1 MFKCCYLDFVYCD
14 FDVDYLVFENQ
25 ISFSCHLFL
34 SANVR
39 HISGVEIFISILN
52 GVLKIED
59 VLEFAKFMD
68 SSGILLALDF
78 DQEFNSLNHSFLL
91 KVL

>member
-1 MFKCCYLDFVYCD
+1 MQ
-14 FDVDYLVFENQ
+14 NQ
-25 ISFSCHLFL
+25 ALL
-34 SANVR
+34 LR
-39 HISGVEIFISILN
+39 DEEIFISIHN

>member
-1 MFKCCYLDFVYCD
+1 MWKF
-14 FDVDYLVFENQ
+14 
-25 ISFSCHLFL
+25 
-34 SANVR
+34 
-39 HISGVEIFISILN
+39 ISGVEIFISI
-52 GVLKIED
+52 IED

>member
-1 MFKCCYLDFVYCD
+1 MWKL
-14 FDVDYLVFENQ
+14 
-25 ISFSCHLFL
+25 
-34 SANVR
+34 
-39 HISGVEIFISILN
+39 ISGVEIFISILN

-78 DQEFNSLNHSFLL
+78 D
-91 KVL
+91 K

>member
-1 MFKCCYLDFVYCD
+1 MQKESHSRRNFKKFRIKL
-14 FDVDYLVFENQ
+14 
-25 ISFSCHLFL
+25 SFSEARNFIWKF
-34 SANVR
+34 
-39 HISGVEIFISILN
+39 ISGVEIFISILN
-52 GVLKIED
+52 GVLKIEE

-78 DQEFNSLNHSFLL
+78 DKEFNSLNHSFLL

>member
-1 MFKCCYLDFVYCD
+1 MQKESHSRRNLKKCRIKL
-14 FDVDYLVFENQ
+14 
-25 ISFSCHLFL
+25 SFSEARNFIGKF
-34 SANVR
+34 
-39 HISGVEIFISILN
+39 ISGVEIFISILN
-52 GVLKIED
+52 GVLKIEE

-78 DQEFNSLNHSFLL
+78 DKEFNSLNHSFLL